1 LKLIREF
8 SSDDVPIFS
17 MNIEIY
23 VSHVSVYGF
32 DATCVVLE
40 PVVPVCVYPRKE
52 SNELRVTGPNVTLP
66 PALVNVT
73 IPFVDENEP
82 ILERAEELPT
92 IIAAFRAVNE
102 L

>member
-1 LKLIREF
+1 
-8 SSDDVPIFS
+8 
-17 MNIEIY
+17 
-23 VSHVSVYGF
+23 VYGF
-32 DATCVVLE
+32 DAGIVLW
-40 PVVPVCVYPRKE
+40 PPAVVPVCVYPRKE

-82 ILERAEELPT
+82 IVERAGEPAVT
-92 IIAAFRAVNE
+92 RIAAFRAVNE

>member
-1 LKLIREF
+1 
-8 SSDDVPIFS
+8 

-32 DATCVVLE
+32 DAPCVVLE
-40 PVVPVCVYPRKE
+40 FVVPVCVYPRKE
-52 SNELRVTGPNVTLP
+52 SNELRVTGPNVTALP
-66 PALVNVT
+66 LVNVT

-82 ILERAEELPT
+82 ILERAEPVSTT
-92 IIAAFRAVNE
+92 IAEFRAVNE

>member
-1 LKLIREF
+1 
-8 SSDDVPIFS
+8 

-32 DATCVVLE
+32 DATCVAFKL
-40 PVVPVCVYPRKE
+40 VVPGCVYPRKE
-52 SNELRVTGPNVTLP
+52 SNELGVTGPNDTVPLY
-66 PALVNVT
+66 AVNVT

-82 ILERAEELPT
+82 ILERAEPVST
-92 IIAAFRAVNE
+92 TIAAFKAVNE